1 MRGVSKNTAVPH
13 LTITTGTRTDTT
25 VSACTSYTWRGKT
38 YTQSGVYGDTTVSG
52 VCKDTA
58 VLHLTITTRSEE
70 GRVGSECTSYT
81 WTGKDNKE
89 SGEYGSNKIWR
100 V

>member
-1 MRGVSKNTAVPH
+1 KDTAVLH

-38 YTQSGVYGDTTVSG
+38 YTQSEMYGETTVSG

-58 VLHLTITTRSEE
+58 VLHLTITTGTRTDTTVSA
-70 GRVGSECTSYT
+70 CTSYT
-81 WTGKDNKE
+81 WRGKTYTQSRVD
-89 SGEYGSNKIWR
+89 GETTERGVVTQR
-100 V
+100 